1 MITPRFLKVTFKVIV
16 PFDNIGNTFYEPN
29 IESCNKHVLKH
40 VSRNYNIAAG
50 NRFKLHIGSS
60 SAKPENYMF

>member
-16 PFDNIGNTFYEPN
+16 PFDNIGNMFYEPN
-29 IESCNKHVLKH
+29 IESCNKPTCD

-60 SAKPENYMF
+60 SAKPENYML